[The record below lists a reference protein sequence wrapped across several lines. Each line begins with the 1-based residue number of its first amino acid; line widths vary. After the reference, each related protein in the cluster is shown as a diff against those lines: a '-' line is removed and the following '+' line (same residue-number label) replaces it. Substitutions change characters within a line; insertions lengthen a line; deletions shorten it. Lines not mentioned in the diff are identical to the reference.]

1 MTVFFTRYAE
11 LKFEVLG
18 RHGFK
23 VTKRQVEE
31 TVTKPEKVTPGR
43 KGRLIAQRAIS
54 ENYSQIHHLHVR
66 GEPVFFHPM
75 GERNAYLIRF
85 NRWWI
90 WVEA

>member
-1 MTVFFTRYAE
+1 VTVFFTRYAE

-54 ENYSQIHHLHVR
+54 ENY
-66 GEPVFFHPM
+66 
-75 GERNAYLIRF
+75 LIRVVYEQDKDYNYSSYF
-85 NRWWI
+85 LSGE
-90 WVEA
+90 EAKV